1 MTNFDKID
9 DYLSHRMTEEERAAF
24 EQALS
29 SDASLRKE
37 MALQEKIIGTV
48 RQARAAELKH
58 MLQQVPVPASGW
70 SSGQVA
76 AGVLTVA
83 VVATGLYFYFQQ
95 EEPPVPI
102 STPSELTVPA
112 ESPAPTATEPETQP
126 DATVPATE
134 EVKKPSAAK
143 KKAPEP
149 KPVQKPD
156 IQVVDPSAEF
166 TETNEP
172 ESVPETPGT
181 RTELTVSKLEVITQA
196 ADKKHNFHYQFAQGK
211 LHLFGPFD
219 RNLYEILE
227 INGDSHA
234 VFLFYKENY
243 YLLDEAQT
251 AIMPLTPIRDGKL
264 LTMLRAYR
272 KR

>member
-1 MTNFDKID
+1 MTNFEKID
-9 DYLSHRMTEEERAAF
+9 DYLSHRMTEGERAEF

-29 SDASLRKE
+29 TDASLRKE
-37 MALQEKIIGTV
+37 VALQEKIIGAV

-58 MLQQVPVPASGW
+58 MLQQVPVPSSGW

-76 AGVLTVA
+76 AGALTVA
-83 VVATGLYFYFQQ
+83 VVATGLYFYLQP
-95 EEPPVPI
+95 EPEAPLPV
-102 STPSELTVPA
+102 TPEMTVQPEA
-112 ESPAPTATEPETQP
+112 APAPTEPATEPETT
-126 DATVPATE
+126 APATE
-134 EVKKPSAAK
+134 EKKKPEVTSK
-143 KKAPEP
+143 PQP
-149 KPVQKPD
+149 KSSPVQKPD

-166 TETNEP
+166 TETKEP
-172 ESVPETPGT
+172 ESTPATPGS
-181 RTELTVSKLEVITQA
+181 RTELTVSKLDVVTQA
-196 ADKKHNFHYQFAQGK
+196 ADKKYNFHYQFAQGK

-251 AIMPLTPIRDGKL
+251 AVMPLTPIRDGKL
-264 LTMLRAYR
+264 LTMLREYR